1 MIWIAFVVCAVTII
15 YSGSKLSKYG
25 DVIAEK
31 SGLGGS
37 LIGLVMLAS
46 VTSLPELVTGVSAV
60 TFANAPDIAVGDVI
74 GSCVFNLFILA
85 AILDAIHESQPISA
99 KANYSHIL
107 SAAFGLLLL
116 SLLVFTMLFPQYN
129 MPIAWVGSSSLLFL
143 FIYFLALK
151 IVSSYEKRQIKMRL
165 EQLAEALRYNDISM
179 REAVLKYTVN
189 ALLVI
194 TAAIFLPKIG
204 GHIAGSTGLGE
215 AFVGNIFIA
224 LISSLPEVVVS
235 IAAVRIGSVDLA
247 IGNIF
252 GSNIFNI
259 FILFID
265 DLFFMQGPLLQYIST
280 VHVISALSAIIMNAI
295 FIIGLAYKAERK
307 KLIWGWDSIA
317 IIFIFMI
324 NIVLLYYQ
332 S

>member
-1 MIWIAFVVCAVTII
+1 MIWIAFAVCAFTII

-60 TFANAPDIAVGDVI
+60 TFANSPDIAAGDVI

-85 AILDAIHESQPISA
+85 AILDAIHKPLPISA

-107 SAAFGLLLL
+107 SAACGLLLL
-116 SLLVFTMLFPQYN
+116 TLIAFAMTFPQYN
-129 MPIAWVGSSSLLFL
+129 IPIKWIGSSSILFV
-143 FIYFLALK
+143 FIYFSALK
-151 IVSSYEKRQIKMRL
+151 LVRAYEKKQIKMQL
-165 EQLAEALRYNDISM
+165 EQLAEALKYSDISM
-179 REAVLKYTVN
+179 REATLKYVVN
-189 ALLVI
+189 AFLVI
-194 TAAIFLPKIG
+194 CAAVFLPKIG
-204 GHIAGSTGLGE
+204 EQMAHLTGLGE
-215 AFVGNIFIA
+215 AFIGNIFIA
-224 LISSLPEVVVS
+224 FTSSLPEVVVS

-247 IGNIF
+247 IGNVF

-265 DLFFMQGPLLQYIST
+265 DLFFTQGPLLQFISPI
-280 VHVISALSAIIMNAI
+280 HVISVFAAIIMTATS
-295 FIIGLAYKAERK
+295 IIGLAYKAEKK
-307 KLIWGWDSIA
+307 KLIWGWDSIIMIVVF
-317 IIFIFMI
+317 IISIG
-324 NIVLLYYQ
+324 LLYYQ
-332 S
+332 T

>member
-1 MIWIAFVVCAVTII
+1 MIWIAFAVCAFTII

-31 SGLGGS
+31 TGLGGS

-60 TFANAPDIAVGDVI
+60 TFANAPDIAAGDVI

-85 AILDAIHESQPISA
+85 AILDAIHKPLPISA

-116 SLLVFTMLFPQYN
+116 GLLVFAMLFPQYN
-129 MPIAWVGSSSLLFL
+129 MPIKWIGSISILFV
-143 FIYFLALK
+143 FIYFSALK
-151 IVSSYEKRQIKMRL
+151 IVSSYEKKQIKMHL
-165 EQLAEALRYNDISM
+165 EQLAEALKYSDISM
-179 REAVLKYTVN
+179 REATLKYVVN

-194 TAAIFLPKIG
+194 AAAIFLPRIG
-204 GHIAGSTGLGE
+204 EQIADLTGLGE

-224 LISSLPEVVVS
+224 FTSSLPEVVVS
-235 IAAVRIGSVDLA
+235 VAAVKIGSVDLA
-247 IGNIF
+247 IGNVF

-259 FILFID
+259 FILFVD
-265 DLFFMQGPLLQYIST
+265 DLLFMQGPLLQYISPI
-280 VHVISALSAIIMNAI
+280 HVISALAAIIMTAI
-295 FIIGLAYKAERK
+295 SIIGLVYKAENK
-307 KLIWGWDSIA
+307 KLSWGWDSVAMIVV
-317 IIFIFMI
+317 FII
-324 NIVLLYYQ
+324 NIGLLYYQ

>member
-1 MIWIAFVVCAVTII
+1 MIWIAFAVCAFAII

-31 SGLGGS
+31 TGLGGS

-60 TFANAPDIAVGDVI
+60 TFANAPDIAAGDVI

-85 AILDAIHESQPISA
+85 AILDAVYKSSPISA

-107 SAAFGLLLL
+107 SAAFGILLL

-129 MPIAWVGSSSLLFL
+129 IQIKWVGGSSILFV
-143 FIYFLALK
+143 FIYFFALK
-151 IVSSYEKRQIKMRL
+151 IVGSYEKKQIKKHL
-165 EQLAEALRYNDISM
+165 QQLAEALKYTDISM
-179 REAVLKYTVN
+179 REAALKYVVN
-189 ALLVI
+189 AILVI
-194 TAAIFLPKIG
+194 VAAIFLPKIG
-204 GHIAGSTGLGE
+204 EYIAASTGLGE
-215 AFVGNIFIA
+215 VFVGNIFIA
-224 LISSLPEVVVS
+224 LTSSLPEVVVS
-235 IAAVRIGSVDLA
+235 VAAVRIGSVDLA

-265 DLFFMQGPLLQYIST
+265 DLFFTQGPLLQYISP
-280 VHVISALSAIIMNAI
+280 VHVVSALAAIIMSTI
-295 FIIGLAYKAERK
+295 SIIGLAYKAESK
-307 KLIWGWDSIA
+307 KLLWGWDSIA
-317 IIFIFMI
+317 IIIVFII
-324 NIVLLYYQ
+324 NVSLLYYQ
-332 S
+332 I